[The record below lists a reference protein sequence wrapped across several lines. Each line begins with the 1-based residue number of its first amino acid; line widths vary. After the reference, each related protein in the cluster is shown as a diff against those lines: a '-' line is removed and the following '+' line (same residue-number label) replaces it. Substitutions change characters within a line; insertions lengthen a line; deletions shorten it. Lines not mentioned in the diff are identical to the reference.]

1 MKHWNNDSNRKKSVA
16 GRDGQDVETKSHSV
30 SNHRGIFTI
39 ITGFAVV
46 GLMAFTALG
55 IETGRWY
62 VVRAELSKSVDAA
75 ALVGAKNIS
84 NPYLNTEDLMEEIGQ
99 ANFSPGLFGTQG
111 AAQITG
117 TVEEGI
123 GRVSVV
129 GSVSVLNKITRVVE
143 MQAGV
148 PEGHFDTTLVA
159 STGAAQQ
166 RDVEIMMVLDR
177 SGSMSSAMN
186 DLKDAAKSFIDFF
199 ELTQENDQFGL
210 ISFASGVV
218 IDFPLGVNFVDDMKT
233 AIDNMSASGGT
244 NTEDSIDQA
253 NDVDGF
259 SDQTGVSGEEKVQQF
274 MIFFSD
280 GNPTAFRGT
289 WTRSGGTPLD
299 AVGYAADWDIS
310 LMNPNVPFQYLSEKQ
325 YKTGDGLPTSS
336 TVCQSGSP
344 AAGYS
349 NTKWHVLDDPTYGV
363 NGYSEF
369 LNVNYSDLLNTTNPE
384 KCDLS
389 MTYGRS
395 YVEAITKQMAIDHAQ
410 ELKDQGIKIYTIGLG
425 SVDPL
430 FLAEIASGPGFEF
443 YAPTSTELKSLFQ
456 KVATNIKLRL
466 LE

>member
-1 MKHWNNDSNRKKSVA
+1 
-16 GRDGQDVETKSHSV
+16 
-30 SNHRGIFTI
+30 
-39 ITGFAVV
+39 
-46 GLMAFTALG
+46 MAFTALG

-75 ALVGAKNIS
+75 ALAGAKNIS
-84 NPYLNTEDLMEEIGQ
+84 NPYLVTEDFMAEIGQ

-117 TVEEGI
+117 TVDQGQ

-129 GSVSVLNKITRVVE
+129 GSTNVLNKITQVVE
-143 MQAGV
+143 AQAGV
-148 PEGHFDTTLVA
+148 PDGFFDTTLVA

-186 DLKDAAKSFIDFF
+186 DLKVAAKSFIDFF
-199 ELTQENDQFGL
+199 LLTEANDQFGL

-218 IDFPLGVNFVDDMKT
+218 IDFPLGTNFVSPMKT

-253 NDVDGF
+253 NGPSGF
-259 SDQTGVSGEEKVQQF
+259 TDQTGVSGELKVQQF

-289 WTRSGGTPLD
+289 WTRDGGAPLD

-310 LMNPNVPFQYLSEKQ
+310 LMNPNVPFQYLSTKQ
-325 YKTGDGLPTSS
+325 YRTGDGLPTAS
-336 TVCQSGSP
+336 TVCSSSGSP
-344 AAGYS
+344 YS
-349 NTKWHVLDDPTYGV
+349 NTKWHVLEDPTYGV
-363 NGYSEF
+363 NGYSAF
-369 LNVNYSDLLNTTNPE
+369 GNVFYTNILNTTNPE
-384 KCDLS
+384 ICKLS
-389 MTYGRS
+389 KEKGKD

-443 YAPTSTELKSLFQ
+443 YAPTSSELKSLFQ